1 MTPQRLHLMRPVVAT
16 ATAAT
21 LFSLLTTNPI
31 AAEGTSAVPDKAD
44 ARTVAH
50 VLDRIGFGAKPGD
63 VERVQKVG
71 LTAYIE
77 EQLHPEKIADES
89 LTMQLEQYSTI
100 TMSSKEL
107 ADKYYMPA
115 MELRRDAQLKQ
126 QKAAAKA
133 AKSDDTTTNS
143 SGASGDAKPTP
154 PPVPPEVRQV
164 QQAQQNVMNE
174 LMQSRLLRDVDS
186 DKQLQEVLTDF
197 WFNHFNVFV
206 GKGQV
211 REYLTAYE
219 RDVIRPHVLGNFRDL
234 LGATAHSPAMLFYLD
249 NWQSSTPNAPAMLSP
264 EMERRILNNPRMAA
278 AQRQQMVSRL
288 QAAQK
293 NAPKGLNENYGRELM
308 ELHTLGVDGGYTQDD
323 VINVA
328 RAFTG
333 WTIDRPQQ
341 GGGFVFKP
349 QMHDTAEKTILGVK
363 FPAGGGEN
371 EGERVLDILAKHPS
385 TAHHIAFE
393 LAQRFVSDTPPASL
407 VDRAAKRFLD
417 TKGDLREVTRTIIES
432 PEFFADDAYRAKVK
446 TPLEFVVSAVR
457 ATGAVVVNPQ
467 PLVAELRTLGMPLY
481 GCVPPTGY
489 SMTAD
494 AWVNTG
500 SLLNRM
506 NFALQLVNGQ
516 VQPGPGGPRAGGPP
530 PGRNGQPPPG
540 RFGGPGPGPRAF
552 GPRGP
557 IQIDLTTLA
566 PDTTEQSRTNLIDS
580 MLAGQVSDATART
593 LARAE
598 TPQQLVALTLGS
610 PEFQRR

>member
-1 MTPQRLHLMRPVVAT
+1 
-16 ATAAT
+16 
-21 LFSLLTTNPI
+21 
-31 AAEGTSAVPDKAD
+31 
-44 ARTVAH
+44 
-50 VLDRIGFGAKPGD
+50 
-63 VERVQKVG
+63 
-71 LTAYIE
+71 
-77 EQLHPEKIADES
+77 
-89 LTMQLEQYSTI
+89 
-100 TMSSKEL
+100 
-107 ADKYYMPA
+107 
-115 MELRRDAQLKQ
+115 
-126 QKAAAKA
+126 
-133 AKSDDTTTNS
+133 
-143 SGASGDAKPTP
+143 
-154 PPVPPEVRQV
+154 VRQV

-211 REYLTAYE
+211 RDYLTAYE

-341 GGGFVFKP
+341 GGGFVFRP

-393 LAQRFVSDTPPASL
+393 LAQRFVSDNPPASL

-446 TPLEFVVSAVR
+446 TPLEFIVSAVR
-457 ATGAVVVNPQ
+457 ATGAVVVSPQ

-566 PDTTEQSRTNLIDS
+566 PDTTEQSRTNLIDT
-580 MLAGQVSDATART
+580 MLAGQVSDATAKT

>member
-107 ADKYYMPA
+107 ADRYYMPA